1 MGDKLQNLTEK
12 DKYIELDIEG
22 MDCPACAAK
31 IEKSVA
37 KIAGVKN
44 ITVNLGAE
52 TASITLEENIPLDT
66 LKSTIDKLGYRAIEP
81 EVDSDEEEAEKE
93 KKSSLRKFRNK
104 IIWSITLSIIIVV
117 LGMKDHLDFLSS
129 ISSELANWISLP
141 LSTVVV
147 FWCGSKFLKGFW
159 IALKNKTAD
168 MDTLIAV
175 GTLSA
180 YIYSLFIMLFP
191 NLSGEHLHTVYFESA
206 AMIITFI
213 LIGNYLEANLKNKT
227 HYAIKSL
234 MNLQAKIAIIV
245 KNGIEYEIPIKKVK
259 TNDVVIVKPGERIPV
274 DGIVVEGASAVDES
288 MITGES
294 VPNEKVIGK
303 KVIGGTM
310 NLNGYMKIQVEKIGK
325 DTFLSKIISLVKDAQ
340 KSKPKIQRI
349 GDKVAAVFVP
359 IVILIAIGTFLVW
372 NYWIGQEF
380 SYSLLKAVAV
390 LIIACPCALG
400 LATPI
405 AVVLGVGRAAENKIL
420 FNNAE
425 AIENVNKVDTIV
437 FDKTG
442 TLTYAKFEVTGVI
455 TNGYD
460 KEEILKIAASIE
472 NFSEHPIAKAIV
484 EHYKMN
490 IRTTHVRTKS
500 SPIHTM
506 TESHSI
512 NDTDLYKIDEF
523 KIVSGIGVDAKIG
536 GKSYKIGGANMI
548 ISGQK
553 LFGFDGKE
561 NPNGFNNI
569 YLFEENKLIGE
580 IRINDKIKENAK
592 EVLDKLKSEEYNLA
606 LISGD
611 GKAAT
616 EKTAHEVG
624 IKDYYYQILPDK
636 KQEIISKMQSEGRN
650 VAMIGDGI
658 NDAPSLSKADL
669 GIAIGTGQ
677 DIAIQSADVILVK
690 GELENIQAL
699 FKISKKT
706 ISIIKQNLFWAFFY
720 NAAAIP
726 LAAGILVPYGISI
739 SPVMAS
745 MFMALSDVVTV
756 LGNSM
761 RLKYMKIK

>member
-1 MGDKLQNLTEK
+1 MVDKLINTSETEK
-12 DKYIELDIEG
+12 SIELNIEG
-22 MDCPACAAK
+22 MECPACASK

-52 TASITLEENIPLDT
+52 TATITYEDDIPLNT
-66 LKSTIDKLGYRAIEP
+66 FKSTIDKLGYKAVE
-81 EVDSDEEEAEKE
+81 EEADLDEEEAERE
-93 KKSSLRKFRNK
+93 KALILRKFKNK
-104 IIWSITLSIIIVV
+104 IIWSIILSVIIVI
-117 LGMKDHLDFLSS
+117 LGMKNHIDFLAQ
-129 ISSELANWISLP
+129 IPTDLANWISLP
-141 LSTVVV
+141 ISTVVV

-180 YIYSLFIMLFP
+180 YLYSLIIMLIP
-191 NLSGEHLHTVYFESA
+191 NLSGNHDHTVYFESA

-213 LIGNYLEANLKNKT
+213 LIGNYLEASLKSKT

-234 MNLQAKIAIIV
+234 INLQSKFAVII

-259 TNDVVIVKPGERIPV
+259 ANDIVIVKPGERIPV
-274 DGIVVEGASAVDES
+274 DGEVTEGASAVDES
-288 MITGES
+288 MVTGES
-294 VPNEKVIGK
+294 VPNEKVTGK

-310 NLNGYMKIQVEKIGK
+310 NINGYLKIRTEKVGK
-325 DTFLSKIISLVKDAQ
+325 DTFLSKIINLVKDAQ

-359 IVILIAIGTFLVW
+359 IVIIIAIGTFIVW
-372 NYWIGQEF
+372 YLWIGQVF

-425 AIENVNKVDTIV
+425 AIENVNKVNTIV

-442 TLTYAKFEVTGVI
+442 TLTYAKFEVTDVI
-455 TNGYD
+455 PVNG
-460 KEEILKIAASIE
+460 KNKNEVLKKAASIE
-472 NFSEHPIAKAIV
+472 NFSEHPIARAIV
-484 EHYKMN
+484 EHYKSLN
-490 IRTTHVRTKS
+490 ENN
-500 SPIHTM
+500 
-506 TESHSI
+506 TE
-512 NDTDLYKIDEF
+512 LYKIDNF
-523 KIVSGIGVDAKIG
+523 RIISGIGVDAVID
-536 GKSYKIGGANMI
+536 GKNYKIGGANLLSKDSNLAGFN
-548 ISGQK
+548 SGN
-553 LFGFDGKE
+553 E
-561 NPNGFNNI
+561 PVSGFNNI
-569 YLFEENKLIGE
+569 YLFEDDLLIGE
-580 IRINDKIKENAK
+580 IRIEDKIKENAK
-592 EVLDKLKSEEYNLA
+592 EVLGELRNENYNLA

-611 GKAAT
+611 SKNAT
-616 EKTAHEVG
+616 EKIAKEVN
-624 IKDYYYQILPDK
+624 IADYYYQILPDK
-636 KQEIISKMQSEGRN
+636 KQEIISKMQSEGKT

-690 GELENIQAL
+690 GELENIHAL

-706 ISIIKQNLFWAFFY
+706 IRIIKQNLFWAFFY

-726 LAAGILVPYGISI
+726 LAAGVLVPYGISI
-739 SPVMAS
+739 SPIMAS

>member
-12 DKYIELDIEG
+12 DKNIELDIEG

-52 TASITLEENIPLDT
+52 TASITCEENIPLDT

-104 IIWSITLSIIIVV
+104 IIWSIILSVIIVV
-117 LGMKDHLDFLSS
+117 LGMKEHLGFLSS
-129 ISSELANWISLP
+129 ISFELANWISLP

-147 FWCGSKFLKGFW
+147 LWCGSKFLKGFW

-234 MNLQAKIAIIV
+234 MNLQSKTAIIV

-294 VPNEKVIGK
+294 VPNEKVIGV

-372 NYWIGQEF
+372 NFWIDQAF

-442 TLTYAKFEVTGVI
+442 TLTYAKFEVSDIIAEGNVH
-455 TNGYD
+455 D
-460 KEEILKIAASIE
+460 KDDILKIAASIE

-484 EHYKMN
+484 EHYKN
-490 IRTTHVRTKS
+490 FNGKN
-500 SPIHTM
+500 
-506 TESHSI
+506 TE
-512 NDTDLYKIDEF
+512 LYKIDEF

-548 ISGQK
+548 TNDQK
-553 LFGFDGKE
+553 LSGFDGNE
-561 NPNGFNNI
+561 SLNGFNNI
-569 YLFEENKLIGE
+569 YLFEEDKLIGE

-592 EVLDKLKSEEYNLA
+592 EVLDKLRGEDYNLA

-616 EKTAHEVG
+616 EKTANEVG

-636 KQEIISKMQSEGRN
+636 KQEIISKMQSEGKN

-726 LAAGILVPYGISI
+726 LAAGVLVPYGISI

-745 MFMALSDVVTV
+745 MFMALSDVITV